1 VTRWLPRTA
10 EIASF
15 RSFPLI
21 FRSLNSCCPN
31 LLSEENACSICS
43 TETNSSPYS
52 FLWFLAPS
60 KIDTK
65 LEPIIGPLVSPETYQ
80 TKKHLKVQTY
90 TINQNHY
97 SLCKEKLLYYTFGCR
112 EINSSVA
119 CRTDVLS
126 SPAFDNIL
134 RANPSFCSRRAFMRC
149 SASTICCLDNLAA
162 STAPTMPSQ
171 AISVN
176 SPGAICL
183 LGNN

>member
-1 VTRWLPRTA
+1 MLTV
-10 EIASF
+10 
-15 RSFPLI
+15 
-21 FRSLNSCCPN
+21 
-31 LLSEENACSICS
+31 CS

-52 FLWFLAPS
+52 FLCFLAAS

-65 LEPIIGPLVSPETYQ
+65 LEPKIGPLVSPETYQ
-80 TKKHLKVQTY
+80 TKKNLKVQTY
-90 TINQNHY
+90 TINLINQNHY

-112 EINSSVA
+112 KIKSSVA
-119 CRTDVLS
+119 YRTDVLS

-176 SPGAICL
+176 SPGVICL
-183 LGNN
+183 LGKN